1 MSRLISL
8 FAAAG
13 DQVNPIV
20 VKEFRQAVQSRLVIA
35 VLILSLLINLVVV
48 GGYVMFSPDA
58 DTSMQGGQTVF
69 MALLTILHLTCLI
82 FVPLYAGV
90 RLSLERGDA
99 NIDLLFVTTITPG
112 AIIRG
117 KYLAAMALTLLI
129 YCACLPFLT
138 LTYLLRGIDLPTI
151 FFLMACS
158 FTICAVANAA
168 GIFAGC
174 IPASWFMRGLVGVG
188 LLILLLSSAGPTT
201 ALAREII
208 GSGMAPLCTTG
219 NSEAP
224 SPRCC
229 C

>member
-151 FFLMACS
+151 FFLDGLLLYDLCRRQCGRH
-158 FTICAVANAA
+158 FCRLHPGKLVHA
-168 GIFAGC
+168 GIGR
-174 IPASWFMRGLVGVG
+174 RG
-188 LLILLLSSAGPTT
+188 ITHLLLSSAGPTT

-208 GSGMAPLCTTG
+208 GSGMAP
-219 NSEAP
+219 
-224 SPRCC
+224 
-229 C
+229 